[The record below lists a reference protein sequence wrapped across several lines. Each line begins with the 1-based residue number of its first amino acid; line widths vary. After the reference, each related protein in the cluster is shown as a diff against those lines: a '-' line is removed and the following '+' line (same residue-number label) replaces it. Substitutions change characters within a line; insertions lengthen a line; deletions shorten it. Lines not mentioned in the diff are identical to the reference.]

1 VATCARLGFKLNSLM
16 PHLAD
21 FRAEIRPTI
30 NKLIDQGYS
39 KEKTLEVI
47 EISVLHQSDKGVR
60 DALMLEAGKFYDEL
74 VSLA

>member
-1 VATCARLGFKLNSLM
+1 M